1 MQTIHSF
8 RQQITH
14 IPLPRRF
21 TFPFCYTPHP
31 LCVEAAE
38 EVKEFIASNRTWADE
53 LNASGKMF
61 GVLVVGTSEGNIGY
75 LAAFS
80 GNLCGE
86 NHHPFFV
93 PPVYDLLNPDGFFRM
108 EEEQISQ
115 INRRISEMETNPTLG
130 ELKRTLH
137 STREEA
143 ERAITQAR
151 SELKRAKAERDRQR
165 LSSPTLSDADK
176 ERLIRESQFQKAELR
191 RLERRW
197 KEEIGRIESEIS
209 RFEAETERLKTERRQ
224 RSAALQE
231 RLFEEF
237 RMLNA
242 LGEKK
247 DLMQIFQEAVGTLP
261 PAGAGEC
268 ALPKLLQYAYQHRLQ
283 PMAMAEFWWGA
294 SPKTEV
300 RYHGYY
306 YPSCKGKCEP
316 ILRHMLVGLE
326 VDENPLLNAARKRR
340 EPETVF
346 EDEWL
351 VVVNKPAGLL
361 SVPGKDSEAHSVYQ
375 YIKRKYP
382 EATGALMVHRLDMDT
397 SGLMVVAKTP
407 EVHRLLQEQFERHT
421 IQKRYIALLDESQ
434 RTDPLPDSGVVSLPL
449 CPDPSDR
456 PRQMVN
462 ETYGKPS
469 VTRYRILSRSNG
481 RLRVIFYPLTG
492 RTHQLRVHS
501 AHPAGLGC
509 PIVGDV
515 LYGTPSDRLYLHA
528 EYLEFIHPV
537 YQEKICLQRDP
548 DF

>member
-1 MQTIHSF
+1 MQTIHPF
-8 RQQITH
+8 RQQIAH

-38 EVKEFIASNRTWADE
+38 EVKEFVASNRRWADE
-53 LNASGKMF
+53 LNTSGKMF
-61 GVLVVGTSEGNIGY
+61 GVLVVRTETGDIGY

-86 NHHPFFV
+86 NRHPFFV
-93 PPVYDLLNPDGFFRM
+93 PPVYDLLKSDGFFRI
-108 EEEQISQ
+108 EEEQISG
-115 INRRISEMETNPTLG
+115 INRRIRSMEESDALA
-130 ELKRTLH
+130 ELKRRLH
-137 STREEA
+137 ATREEA
-143 ERAITQAR
+143 EHALAQAR
-151 SELKRAKAERDRQR
+151 AELKRAKAERDLRR
-165 LSSPTLSDADK
+165 HSSPALTDAD
-176 ERLIRESQFQKAELR
+176 EASLIRESQFQKAEFR

-197 KEEIGRIESEIS
+197 REATEQM
-209 RFEAETERLKTERRQ
+209 EAEINTLQAAIERLKAERRE

-231 RLFEEF
+231 RLFGAF
-237 RMLNA
+237 RLLNA
-242 LGEKK
+242 RGEEK
-247 DLMQIFQEAVGTLP
+247 DLVQIFRETVGTLP

-268 ALPKLLQYAYQHRLQ
+268 ALPKLLQYAYLHGLRPL
-283 PMAMAEFWWGA
+283 AMAEFWWGA

-316 ILRHMLVGLE
+316 ILRHMLAGLE
-326 VDENPLLNAARKRR
+326 VDENPLLASARRSW
-340 EPETVF
+340 ELETVF

-361 SVPGKDSEAHSVYQ
+361 SVPGKDAATPSVYQ
-375 YIKRKYP
+375 YIKEKYP
-382 EATGALMVHRLDMDT
+382 DATGALMVHRLDMDT
-397 SGLMVVAKTP
+397 SGLLVVTKTP
-407 EVHRLLQEQFERHT
+407 EVHRRLQQQFERRT
-421 IQKRYIALLDESQ
+421 VQKRYIALLDET
-434 RTDPLPDSGVVSLPL
+434 RRATPLPDSGVVRLPL
-449 CPDPSDR
+449 CPNPTDR
-456 PRQMVN
+456 PRQMVS
-462 ETYGKPS
+462 ETHGKPA
-469 VTRYRILSRSNG
+469 VTRYRILSRG
-481 RLRVIFYPLTG
+481 DGKLRVIFYPLTG

-501 AHPAGLGC
+501 AHPAGLSC

-515 LYGTPSDRLYLHA
+515 LYGTPSQRLYLHA

>member
-1 MQTIHSF
+1 MQTIHPF
-8 RQQITH
+8 RQQIAH

-38 EVKEFIASNRTWADE
+38 EVKEFVASDRRWADE
-53 LNASGKMF
+53 LNTSGKMF
-61 GVLVVGTSEGNIGY
+61 GVLVVRTESGDTGY

-86 NHHPFFV
+86 NRHPFFV
-93 PPVYDLLNPDGFFRM
+93 PPVYDLLKPDGFFRI
-108 EEEQISQ
+108 EEEQISD
-115 INRRISEMETNPTLG
+115 INRRIREMEESDALAV
-130 ELKRTLH
+130 LKRRLH
-137 STREEA
+137 ATREEA
-143 ERAITQAR
+143 EHALAQAR
-151 SELKRAKAERDRQR
+151 TELKRAKAERDLRR
-165 LSSPTLSDADK
+165 HSSPALSDAD
-176 ERLIRESQFQKAELR
+176 EASLIRESQFQKAEFR

-197 KEEIGRIESEIS
+197 REATEQVEAEIS
-209 RFEAETERLKTERRQ
+209 ALQAAIERLKAERRE

-231 RLFEEF
+231 RLFGAF
-237 RMLNA
+237 RLLNA
-242 LGEKK
+242 RGEEK
-247 DLMQIFQEAVGTLP
+247 DLVQIFRETVGTLP

-268 ALPKLLQYAYQHRLQ
+268 ALPKLLQYAYLHGLQ
-283 PMAMAEFWWGA
+283 PLAMAEFWWGA

-316 ILRHMLVGLE
+316 ILRHMLAGLE
-326 VDENPLLNAARKRR
+326 VDENPLLASARRGWKL
-340 EPETVF
+340 ETVF

-361 SVPGKDSEAHSVYQ
+361 TVPGKDAATPSVYQ
-375 YIKRKYP
+375 YIKEKYP
-382 EATGALMVHRLDMDT
+382 DATGALMVHRLDMDT
-397 SGLMVVAKTP
+397 SGLLVVAKTP
-407 EVHRLLQEQFERHT
+407 EVHRRLQQQFERRT
-421 IQKRYIALLDESQ
+421 VQKRYIALLDETR
-434 RTDPLPDSGVVSLPL
+434 RTTPLPHSGVVRLPL
-449 CPDPSDR
+449 CPNPADR

-462 ETYGKPS
+462 ETHGKPA
-469 VTRYRILSRSNG
+469 VTRYRILSRGDG

-515 LYGTPSDRLYLHA
+515 LYGTPSRRLYLHA